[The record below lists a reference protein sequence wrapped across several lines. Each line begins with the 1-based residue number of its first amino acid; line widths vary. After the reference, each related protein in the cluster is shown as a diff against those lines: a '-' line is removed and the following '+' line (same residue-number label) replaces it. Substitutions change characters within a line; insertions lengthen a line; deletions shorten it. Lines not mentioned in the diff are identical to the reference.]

1 MYNVYAQKKTQSDGT
16 IINAQK
22 KRRKTSK
29 IQPHLTPRHSERR
42 KNVFRVRRPRFSFVK
57 FRERFVIIFHLEAKK
72 EIYKKTE
79 REREKKNKTLFH
91 AELGIMQQRLMDES
105 RNRSVVVT
113 PVREENN
120 KKGIEEMTQPAQLTY
135 THTHTHTRMNE

>member
-1 MYNVYAQKKTQSDGT
+1 MTVLLSTLKKKG
-16 IINAQK
+16 
-22 KRRKTSK
+22 KTTK
-29 IQPHLTPRHSERR
+29 IQPHLGTE

-72 EIYKKTE
+72 RNIYKKQ
-79 REREKKNKTLFH
+79 RERENETLFH
-91 AELGIMQQRLMDES
+91 AELGIMQQQLMDES

-120 KKGIEEMTQPAQLTY
+120 KKGLEEMTPSAQLTY
-135 THTHTHTRMNE
+135 THTHTNE